1 MKYTPAP
8 TAPAT
13 PSKPAPATTPRARS
27 GKVVARKTIPPG
39 EVRIIGG
46 QFKRSKLPVANKPG
60 LRPTPDRVRETLFNW
75 LGQDLNGWRCID
87 VFAGTG
93 ALGFEA
99 ASRGAVEVV
108 LCEQDAALA
117 AQLNAIQ
124 DKLHATMVKVERG
137 DGLAVLRRLSAA
149 SQQLVFLDP
158 PFDSPLFEPALRA
171 AAQAVADSGYVYL
184 EAPQAWTDEALLD
197 YGLQVHRSGRAG
209 AVFYHLLVRTKVL
222 PTDLTLPL
230 EGTDGS

>member
-8 TAPAT
+8 TAGP
-13 PSKPAPATTPRARS
+13 KPVPATTSRAKS
-27 GKVVARKTIPPG
+27 GKVVARKTVPPG

-46 QFKRSKLPVANKPG
+46 QYKRSKLPVANKPG

-75 LGQDLNGWRCID
+75 LGQDLSGWRCID

-99 ASRGAVEVV
+99 ASRGAAEVL

-117 AQLNAIQ
+117 VQLKALQ
-124 DKLHATMVKVERG
+124 DKLHASMVRVERG
-137 DGLAVLRRLSAA
+137 DGLAALRRLSAG

-171 AAQAVADSGYVYL
+171 AAQAVAEPGYVYL
-184 EAPQAWTDEALLD
+184 EAPQAWADEALLD
-197 YGLQVHRSGRAG
+197 YGLQVHRSGKAG

-222 PTDLTLPL
+222 PTDLTLSL
-230 EGTDGS
+230 EGTDGP